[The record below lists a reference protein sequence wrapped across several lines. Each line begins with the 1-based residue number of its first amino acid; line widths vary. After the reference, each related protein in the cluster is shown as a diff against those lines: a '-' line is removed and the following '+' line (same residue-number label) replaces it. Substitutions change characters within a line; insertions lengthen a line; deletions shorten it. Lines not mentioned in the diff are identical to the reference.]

1 MLMPS
6 TVASPLPTVMSPG
19 VSSVVSS
26 PATSIV
32 PTITSTIQS
41 LQQKDTTWTKLF
53 VGGLPYHTTDK
64 SLREH
69 FEVYGEIEEAVV
81 ITDRSTGKSRGY
93 GFVIMADKEAA
104 DRALKEPNPIID
116 GRKANVNLAILGA
129 KPRGN
134 LTAQLPLTAMR
145 PGFPALLG
153 QYGDLTAGLAGAG
166 QLGLGVPCVTAPYTM
181 QAAAAASPAVSPSLA
196 AAAAAQAAP
205 GKARSSMNLGLISGR
220 QPVAAQTAAS
230 PYIQQLYAASAS
242 PYGQVQP
249 NMMQL
254 MGGAGGVTGNPLLD
268 MYTQQYAAAL
278 GYPAAAG
285 AQSAVAA
292 GGVAVSGA
300 QGMQIQP
307 PVSQPLS
314 LDQAQAQAQAVA
326 GGYFGFYAPQA
337 LTAQQLTA
345 AGLTAAAGLPAAYA
359 SPPTAATTPT
369 GAGQPQ
375 AAETRTQ

>member
-19 VSSVVSS
+19 QATTMSTM
-26 PATSIV
+26 ATST

-93 GFVIMADKEAA
+93 GFVIMANKEAA

-134 LTAQLPLTAMR
+134 ITAQLPLTALR

-153 QYGDLTAGLAGAG
+153 QYG
-166 QLGLGVPCVTAPYTM
+166 
-181 QAAAAASPAVSPSLA
+181 
-196 AAAAAQAAP
+196 
-205 GKARSSMNLGLISGR
+205 
-220 QPVAAQTAAS
+220 QPMAAQTAGS
-230 PYIQQLYAASAS
+230 PYLQQLYAASAS
-242 PYGQVQP
+242 PYMAAAAGQVNP

-254 MGGAGGVTGNPLLD
+254 MGGQVGMAGTTGNPLLD
-268 MYTQQYAAAL
+268 MYAGQYAAM
-278 GYPAAAG
+278 GYAPAGSA
-285 AQSAVAA
+285 AVAGGGGA
-292 GGVAVSGA
+292 GCAVSAASGVL
-300 QGMQIQP
+300 QP
-307 PVSQPLS
+307 TAVSQSLS
-314 LDQAQAQAQAVA
+314 LDASQAQAQAQANAVA
-326 GGYFGFYAPQA
+326 GGYLGFYAPA

-345 AGLTAAAGLPAAYA
+345 AGISAAAAGLPAAYA
-359 SPPTAATTPT
+359 AAPTAATTPT
-369 GAGQPQ
+369 AAQQAQP
-375 AAETRTQ
+375 AETRTQ